1 MINLEERAMKM
12 GKLRKIAVFAMIFT
26 FLTVSTACAQDA
38 MNRTLR
44 DSLYGGLI
52 GALLGSAVMLL
63 TDNPDDHLSYIPTGA
78 AVGVLFGAAYGV
90 ATSGMLS
97 TAAAEI
103 DTKEGSVSLAM
114 PTISSEKIYDE
125 MTNRTEE
132 IERIELVRLTF

>member
-1 MINLEERAMKM
+1 MKM
-12 GKLRKIAVFAMIFT
+12 EKLRKITVLALVFT
-26 FLTVSTACAQDA
+26 FLTVSTASAQDA

-52 GALLGSAVMLL
+52 GALLGTAVMLL

-78 AVGVLFGAAYGV
+78 AVGVLFGTAYGV

-103 DTKEGSVSLAM
+103 DTKAACQ
-114 PTISSEKIYDE
+114 PTISSEQLYDE
-125 MTNRTEE
+125 KTNEVEE

>member
-1 MINLEERAMKM
+1 ME
-12 GKLRKIAVFAMIFT
+12 KLRKITVLALLFT
-26 FLTVSTACAQDA
+26 FLTVSTASAQDA

-52 GALLGSAVMLL
+52 GALLGSAIMLL

-103 DTKEGSVSLAM
+103 DTKAGSVSLAM
-114 PTISSEKIYDE
+114 PTISSEQLYDE
-125 MTNRTEE
+125 KTNEVEE